1 MSVQLGV
8 SGETLIPQST
18 SYGMLI
24 GLGIGFCGVILAA
37 VKIQKAYLAE
47 DSGTSEMFM
56 VANRSVGTGLTASAV
71 FSSWMWINETVFSAA
86 FCYKFGLAV
95 PFWWST
101 GLCFQIAL
109 MAALGVLAKI
119 RVPYAHTSLEI
130 IRLRYG
136 WIGHIVFIILNIT
149 NNVFGCAGMI
159 LTGSQLIYGISG
171 MHFVAATILIP
182 LGAVGGLKATFI
194 TDYLHT
200 LIALI
205 LIIYFTLKVL
215 THDAVGGLGGL
226 YDKVVA
232 TASENL
238 IDGNYKGSLLT
249 MKSRDAIIW
258 GLILKFGNLALVV
271 MDTAFWQKSFATEV
285 NATVPGYN
293 LAAVAIFGIPWGL
306 GTVIGLTARAL
317 HNTPIWPGYPHEFT
331 SAQVNAG
338 LVMPYTIKA
347 LIGDQGIDAFLVLVF
362 MALTSTVSS
371 SMIAVSSI
379 LSFDVY
385 KTYLNPKASDKKLVH
400 VSHLTVVFHA
410 VFITAI
416 SLALNYG
423 GADMT
428 WIGYFRPI
436 LSCPGIIPLG
446 LTLCWSGQ
454 TRLAAIASPIL
465 GFLTGLGIWLGTAH
479 VIYGEINMKTTEGSL
494 PALYG
499 AIGSFFS
506 PALYSVLLSLYKPEK
521 FDWRRFLVAEIAEE
535 TQLKEST
542 EKEEAKNDGNTSSN
556 SEGEPPV
563 SSLFNTEKPGD
574 AEKNTVTAAGEK
586 LPPAVSSKDNALA
599 GEVNL
604 DDVCHPFDDDTI
616 KLLYRWYRIAW
627 YMFVAIVLVTFILWP
642 MPLYRDYIF
651 EKTFFKSW
659 TTVAII
665 WQFFAFFAVVVYPL
679 YDGRYEIVRGVKGV
693 WHSNLSHNIAE
704 SRVMANLM
712 MNNSSVDKAS
722 LEVGITALIDQAH
735 IEVEKQSDADL
746 VRDRRRQA
754 INEYLESNV
763 PEFAKL
769 QTLRKK
775 GWENAAGDTFFENQ
789 RNAADNADDRVCQFF
804 FEVIKKV
811 ASEIHTATGA
821 FDISRAGIGKGRILD
836 MCMAP
841 GGFLDVALDMNWK
854 SRAIGFSLPH
864 EDGGHKLRLQPTPYL
879 DQRWMDITMLAA
891 DMGKAVIPS
900 DHPDFSKFHTERQ
913 LTEDNIFDL
922 AFCDGQVLR
931 TQDRADY
938 RDKNMSE
945 ARRLS
950 CAQLALS
957 LEHLR
962 PGGTMI
968 ILLHKPEAWRTI
980 LQLRLFS
987 KFSNIFAKKPRT
999 SHKKRSS
1006 FYLIATNVQ
1015 SKHPAA
1021 IGAIACWKKMWN
1033 DLTFG
1038 VDDNVADD
1046 SVGEEEPSVEEVLED
1061 FGEHLV
1067 HLGRSVWHIQGQAL
1081 EKAPF
1086 IQGK

>member
-18 SYGMLI
+18 GYGMLI

-119 RVPYAHTSLEI
+119 RIPYAHTSLEI
-130 IRLRYG
+130 IRMRYG
-136 WIGHIVFIILNIT
+136 WIGHIVFIVLNIT

-182 LGAVGGLKATFI
+182 LGVVLYTAVGGLKATFI

-200 LIALI
+200 LIALV

-232 TASENL
+232 TASENM

-293 LAAVAIFGIPWGL
+293 LAAAAIFGIPWGL

-317 HNTPIWPGYPHEFT
+317 HNTPIWPAYPQKFT
-331 SAQVNAG
+331 LAQVNAG
-338 LVMPYTIKA
+338 LVMPYTVKA

-385 KTYLNPKASDKKLVH
+385 KTYINPKASDKKLVH
-400 VSHLTVVFHA
+400 VSHLSVVFHA

-454 TRLAAIASPIL
+454 TRLAAIVSPIL

-499 AIGSFFS
+499 ATASFFS
-506 PALYSVLLSLYKPEK
+506 PALYSVLLSQYKPEK
-521 FDWRRFLVAEIAEE
+521 FDWRRFLLTEIAEE
-535 TQLKEST
+535 VQLKRST
-542 EKEEAKNDGNTSSN
+542 EAEKDTDDGNNSSTSESQR
-556 SEGEPPV
+556 PAP
-563 SSLFNTEKPGD
+563 SLLSPEKASDP
-574 AEKNTVTAAGEK
+574 ERTAATAGNEK
-586 LPPAVSSKDNALA
+586 APAAVFSRDAILN

-604 DDVCHPFDDDTI
+604 DDVRHPFDEDTI
-616 KLLYRWYRIAW
+616 TLLYKWYRIAW
-627 YMFVAIVLVTFILWP
+627 YMFVGIVLVTFILWP

-679 YDGRYEIVRGVKGV
+679 YDGRYEIARGAKGAEARTIELQHNVLIELLSTSSPCVFALFVPEWGVCSHGNDPVNAAYDLQRTEVYTRGVNGGQGTFVSGNVHREGDHVSFPLK
-693 WHSNLSHNIAE
+693 NNIPCRTIE
-704 SRVMANLM
+704 ELKSRFPAAMDWALK
-712 MNNSSVDKAS
+712 D
-722 LEVGITALIDQAH
+722 LERT
-735 IEVEKQSDADL
+735 
-746 VRDRRRQA
+746 R
-754 INEYLESNV
+754 
-763 PEFAKL
+763 L
-769 QTLRKK
+769 QCYHQIFPR
-775 GWENAAGDTFFENQ
+775 AP
-789 RNAADNADDRVCQFF
+789 DD
-804 FEVIKKV
+804 
-811 ASEIHTATGA
+811 
-821 FDISRAGIGKGRILD
+821 DIGKYMAHGGLVFGEYDPVEQQDKLD
-836 MCMAP
+836 HPPAPTAEMQMCELPRHLMFHSVPKDPWFRLRLRRNPEPKIGFGMRFFVEAGASMLQVDWSVMP
-841 GGFLDVALDMNWK
+841 QLETVFLDLRSYGRGYRG
-854 SRAIGFSLPH
+854 SRGKP
-864 EDGGHKLRLQPTPYL
+864 EDDGIRRGAAEMSRCLRLQDL
-879 DQRWMDITMLAA
+879 VIAGLRSG
-891 DMGKAVIPS
+891 GKYVRPPGWQMCDWEVDEWEVDGEVNWVKVFCGAVREGGRLVFI
-900 DHPDFSKFHTERQ
+900 
-913 LTEDNIFDL
+913 
-922 AFCDGQVLR
+922 
-931 TQDRADY
+931 DRRVVDV
-938 RDKNMSE
+938 DWGM
-945 ARRLS
+945 
-950 CAQLALS
+950 
-957 LEHLR
+957 
-962 PGGTMI
+962 
-968 ILLHKPEAWRTI
+968 WRV
-980 LQLRLFS
+980 R
-987 KFSNIFAKKPRT
+987 AK
-999 SHKKRSS
+999 
-1006 FYLIATNVQ
+1006 
-1015 SKHPAA
+1015 
-1021 IGAIACWKKMWN
+1021 
-1033 DLTFG
+1033 
-1038 VDDNVADD
+1038 
-1046 SVGEEEPSVEEVLED
+1046 
-1061 FGEHLV
+1061 
-1067 HLGRSVWHIQGQAL
+1067 IQGMLPKDRSQ
-1081 EKAPF
+1081 EKGGMTYLAHVDKVMGP
-1086 IQGK
+1086 KDTNN

>member
-18 SYGMLI
+18 GYGMLI

-130 IRLRYG
+130 IRMRYG
-136 WIGHIVFIILNIT
+136 WIGHIVFIVLNIT

-182 LGAVGGLKATFI
+182 LGVVLYTAVGGLKATFI

-200 LIALI
+200 LIALV

-232 TASENL
+232 TASENM

-293 LAAVAIFGIPWGL
+293 LAAAAIFGIPWGL

-317 HNTPIWPGYPHEFT
+317 HNTPIWPAYPQEFT
-331 SAQVNAG
+331 LAQVNAG
-338 LVMPYTIKA
+338 LVMPYTVKA

-385 KTYLNPKASDKKLVH
+385 KTYINPKASDKKLVH

-454 TRLAAIASPIL
+454 TRLAAIVSPIL

-499 AIGSFFS
+499 ATASFFS
-506 PALYSVLLSLYKPEK
+506 PALYSVLLSQYKPEK
-521 FDWRRFLVAEIAEE
+521 FDWRRFLLTEIAEE
-535 TQLKEST
+535 VQMKQST
-542 EKEEAKNDGNTSSN
+542 
-556 SEGEPPV
+556 
-563 SSLFNTEKPGD
+563 D
-574 AEKNTVTAAGEK
+574 AEKDTDDGNNSSTSESQRPAPSLLGPEKASDPERTAATAGNEK
-586 LPPAVSSKDNALA
+586 APAAVFSRDAILN

-604 DDVCHPFDDDTI
+604 DDVRHPFDEDTI
-616 KLLYRWYRIAW
+616 KLLYKWYRIAW
-627 YMFVAIVLVTFILWP
+627 YMFVGIVLITFILWP

-679 YDGRYEIVRGVKGV
+679 YDGRYEIARGAKVEIQHNVLSELLSTSSPCVFALFVPEWGVCSHGNDPVNAVYDIQRTEVYTRGFNGSRGTFVSGKVHRESDHVSFPLKTNISCRTIEELKSRFPAAMDWALKDLERTQLHRYHQIFPRAPDDDVGKHMAHGGLVFGEYDPAEQHKPEHPPVQTAETQMCELPRHLMFHSVPKDPWFRLRLRRNPEAKIGFGMRFFVEAGASMLQVDWSVMPQLETVFLDLRSYGRRYRGSRGKPEDDGIRRGAAEMSRCLRLQDLVIAGLRSGCKYVRPPGWQLCDWEVDEWEVDGEVNWVKVFCGAV
-693 WHSNLSHNIAE
+693 REGGRLVFIDR
-704 SRVMANLM
+704 RVLDVDWGMWRVRAQIQGLLPKDRSKDNGGMTCLAH
-712 MNNSSVDKAS
+712 VDKA
-722 LEVGITALIDQAH
+722 
-735 IEVEKQSDADL
+735 
-746 VRDRRRQA
+746 
-754 INEYLESNV
+754 
-763 PEFAKL
+763 
-769 QTLRKK
+769 
-775 GWENAAGDTFFENQ
+775 
-789 RNAADNADDRVCQFF
+789 
-804 FEVIKKV
+804 
-811 ASEIHTATGA
+811 
-821 FDISRAGIGKGRILD
+821 
-836 MCMAP
+836 
-841 GGFLDVALDMNWK
+841 
-854 SRAIGFSLPH
+854 
-864 EDGGHKLRLQPTPYL
+864 
-879 DQRWMDITMLAA
+879 
-891 DMGKAVIPS
+891 MGP
-900 DHPDFSKFHTERQ
+900 
-913 LTEDNIFDL
+913 
-922 AFCDGQVLR
+922 
-931 TQDRADY
+931 
-938 RDKNMSE
+938 KN
-945 ARRLS
+945 
-950 CAQLALS
+950 
-957 LEHLR
+957 
-962 PGGTMI
+962 
-968 ILLHKPEAWRTI
+968 
-980 LQLRLFS
+980 
-987 KFSNIFAKKPRT
+987 
-999 SHKKRSS
+999 
-1006 FYLIATNVQ
+1006 TN
-1015 SKHPAA
+1015 
-1021 IGAIACWKKMWN
+1021 N
-1033 DLTFG
+1033 
-1038 VDDNVADD
+1038 
-1046 SVGEEEPSVEEVLED
+1046 
-1061 FGEHLV
+1061 
-1067 HLGRSVWHIQGQAL
+1067 
-1081 EKAPF
+1081 
-1086 IQGK
+1086 